1 LVVAAPSTRA
11 AAAIHNGLNAMSAAT
26 PRIPLLSLDEATAA
40 ANAAGISEQMAP
52 LSVFRI
58 LLRHPA
64 VAGELASTLTTL
76 LFRGNKLD
84 PRLRELII
92 MRIGWRTGSVYEWT
106 QHWRVARGLEI
117 PATDLAATRD
127 WRSVTQFSEA
137 DRAVL
142 QATDDTLDK
151 GMIGDATW
159 EVCCRH
165 LSTEA
170 ERIEL
175 VIAIGNWTMFSQLLK
190 SLRVPLEDGVEAWPP
205 DGKAPQQ

>member
-1 LVVAAPSTRA
+1 MTADA
-11 AAAIHNGLNAMSAAT
+11 
-26 PRIPLLSLDEATAA
+26 PRIDLLSLEEA
-40 ANAAGISEQMAP
+40 ANAAGSAGISEQMAA
-52 LSVFRI
+52 LSVFRV

-84 PRLRELII
+84 ARLRELII

-106 QHWRVARGLEI
+106 QHWRVARGLDI
-117 PATDLAATRD
+117 PEADLAATRD
-127 WRSVTQFSEA
+127 WRGANNFSDA

-142 QATDDTLDK
+142 QATDDTLDE
-151 GMIGDATW
+151 GMISDRTW
-159 EVCCRH
+159 EACCRH

-190 SLRVPLEDGVEAWPP
+190 SLRIPLEDGVEAWPP
-205 DGKAPQQ
+205 DGKAPRT